1 MSSATAARLP
11 CVTNDDDTRPW
22 ARIVLV
28 VGDLE
33 MPIKSIDRSVRCDMA
48 LVDDLL
54 RFRLTANRLAL
65 PVRLADVHEDLR
77 ELLDLVGMTETL
89 EEL

>member
-1 MSSATAARLP
+1 MT
-11 CVTNDDDTRPW
+11 CHEQPW
-22 ARIVLV
+22 VRVVLA

-54 RFRLTANRLAL
+54 RFRLAANRLGL
-65 PVRLADVHEDLR
+65 PVRFADLHDDLR
-77 ELLDLVGMTETL
+77 ELFDLVGVVL
-89 EEL
+89 D

>member
-1 MSSATAARLP
+1 MNSATVVRLTRMT
-11 CVTNDDDTRPW
+11 CDDEPW
-22 ARIVLV
+22 VRVALV

-54 RFRLTANRLAL
+54 RFRLAANRLGL
-65 PVRLADVHEDLR
+65 PVRFADVHEDLQ
-77 ELLDLVGMTETL
+77 ELLELVGVIDVL
-89 EEL
+89 D